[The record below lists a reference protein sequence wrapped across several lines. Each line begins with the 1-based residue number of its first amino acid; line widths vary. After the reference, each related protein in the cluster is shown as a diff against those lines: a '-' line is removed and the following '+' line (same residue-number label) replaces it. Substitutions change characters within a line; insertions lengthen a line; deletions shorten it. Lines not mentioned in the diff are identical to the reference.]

1 MKNTRHGEG
10 YMEYANGNT
19 IQVKLVYYIHVLV
32 HVHCCTCLTLYI
44 RHV

>member
-19 IQVKLVYYIHVLV
+19 IQVKVRVMYVQNSIYIQV
-32 HVHCCTCLTLYI
+32 HVC
-44 RHV
+44 V